1 MLTIFAIIIYI
12 KSPDKKSLAL
22 GEAQGRG
29 GGNQRIP
36 ETINCFENTLTQKC
50 LECTE
55 YY

>member
-29 GGNQRIP
+29 GIKESLKPLTALKIP
-36 ETINCFENTLTQKC
+36 
-50 LECTE
+50 
-55 YY
+55 

>member
-29 GGNQRIP
+29 GGEIKESLKPLTALKIP
-36 ETINCFENTLTQKC
+36 
-50 LECTE
+50 
-55 YY
+55 